1 MKQILPPVIFILFE
15 DDKKQF
21 HLLRAITTLY
31 RKEFSMKNPCEIIA
45 RYILPAFRSLIAKG
59 LIEEH
64 GFTQVAAA
72 AKLGTTQ
79 AAISYYLSSKR
90 GEKYINLL
98 ENNLHIKTKINEIIE
113 GLVTTSFSS
122 EEVTG
127 TLCDLCIFLRDNDQ
141 LNLIQED
148 NALHRK

>member
-1 MKQILPPVIFILFE
+1 
-15 DDKKQF
+15 
-21 HLLRAITTLY
+21 
-31 RKEFSMKNPCEIIA
+31 MKNPCEIIV

-72 AKLGTTQ
+72 AKLGMTQ
-79 AAISYYLSSKR
+79 AAISYYLASKR

-98 ENNLHIKTKINEIIE
+98 ESNLDVKTKINEIID
-113 GLVTTSFSS
+113 GIVTTSFSS
-122 EEVTG
+122 EEIRG

-141 LNLIQED
+141 LNLIQGD
-148 NALHRK
+148 DALHRK

>member
-1 MKQILPPVIFILFE
+1 MKI
-15 DDKKQF
+15 
-21 HLLRAITTLY
+21 
-31 RKEFSMKNPCEIIA
+31 PCEMIA

-90 GEKYINLL
+90 GEKYVNLL
-98 ENNLHIKTKINEIIE
+98 KNNLHVKTKINEIIE
-113 GLVTTSFSS
+113 GLVKTSFSS
-122 EEVTG
+122 EEVMG
-127 TLCDLCIFLRDNDQ
+127 TLCDLCTFLRDNDQ
-141 LNLIQED
+141 LNLIQGD
-148 NALHRK
+148 GALHKN